1 MKPELRFISKDGP
14 RCSFAMARPCSS
26 NAFKVSMYS
35 FIKMGMEHIVEE
47 EEPDIQVE
55 GRMVSEGALDIYFCG
70 YKESFSS

>member
-1 MKPELRFISKDGP
+1 
-14 RCSFAMARPCSS
+14 
-26 NAFKVSMYS
+26 MYS